1 MCKVSQENRTIT
13 LLSASERA
21 RLEAIREHLRRGD
34 ISLIAEREGKTRE
47 WVSIVINGRGIGE
60 PILQAAEQ
68 LIRERES
75 PQRMAAG
82 Q

>member
-13 LLSASERA
+13 LLSAPEQA
-21 RLEAIREHLRRGD
+21 RLESIRKHLRRGD

-47 WVSIVINGRGIGE
+47 WVSMVINGRGIGE

-68 LIRERES
+68 LINERTAH
-75 PQRMAAG
+75 RDIADC
-82 Q
+82 